1 LMCGCADMQMCGWFE
16 CWNVMSAKQFSAV
29 FHSHIRA
36 SFLHPHIRTSAHP
49 HINTYLYIK
58 QHHMSRRLE
67 RWEKIPVYKKAQ
79 ELFDLAEVIAESL
92 KEDEMKEHLAVQM
105 LSNAAMVQAK
115 IAGAE
120 GGGLYSLRMQNAVLI
135 KLAVQ
140 DMFNAVSFSS
150 MVEINEEDYVDL
162 MRDKV
167 DEFRLVF
174 NEWVRGFDKTYD
186 IPDNWAIR
194 FDTSTPEQE
203 KLEDLMFDEDRFFNE
218 FEDDFDEDEDEPE
231 EGE

>member
-1 LMCGCADMQMCGWFE
+1 
-16 CWNVMSAKQFSAV
+16 
-29 FHSHIRA
+29 
-36 SFLHPHIRTSAHP
+36 
-49 HINTYLYIK
+49 
-58 QHHMSRRLE
+58 MSRRLE
-67 RWEKIPVYKKAQ
+67 KWEKIPVYKKAQ
-79 ELFDLAEVIAESL
+79 ELFDLAEVIADAL

-105 LSNAAMVQAK
+105 LSNAALVQAK

-140 DMFNAVSFSS
+140 DMFNAVSFAS

-162 MRDKV
+162 MREKV

-174 NEWVRGFDKTYD
+174 NEWIRGFDKTYD

-218 FEDDFDEDEDEPE
+218 FGDDFDQDEDEPDE
-231 EGE
+231 E

>member
-1 LMCGCADMQMCGWFE
+1 
-16 CWNVMSAKQFSAV
+16 
-29 FHSHIRA
+29 
-36 SFLHPHIRTSAHP
+36 
-49 HINTYLYIK
+49 
-58 QHHMSRRLE
+58 MSRRLE
-67 RWEKIPVYKKAQ
+67 KWEKLPVYQKAQ
-79 ELFDLAEVIAESL
+79 ELFDLVDVISEAL
-92 KEDEMKEHLAVQM
+92 KEDQMKEGLAAQM
-105 LSNAAMVQAK
+105 FTNAALIQAK

-140 DMFNAVSFSS
+140 DMFNAVSFAS

-167 DEFRLVF
+167 EEFRLVF
-174 NEWVRGFDKTYD
+174 IDWIRGFDKTYD

-203 KLEDLMFDEDRFFNE
+203 KLEELMFDEDRFFDD
-218 FEDDFDEDEDEPE
+218 FDMDDFDEDESEPE
-231 EGE
+231 E

>member
-1 LMCGCADMQMCGWFE
+1 MRHLQIFKSSNFQIKSCPT
-16 CWNVMSAKQFSAV
+16 N
-29 FHSHIRA
+29 
-36 SFLHPHIRTSAHP
+36 P
-49 HINTYLYIK
+49 YLYTK
-58 QHHMSRRLE
+58 QHPMSRRLE
-67 RWEKIPVYKKAQ
+67 KYEKLPVYKKAQ

-105 LSNAAMVQAK
+105 LSNAALLQAK

-120 GGGLYSLRMQNAVLI
+120 GGGLYSLRMQNAILI

-140 DMFNAVSFSS
+140 DMFNAVSFAS
-150 MVEINEEDYVDL
+150 MVEINEEDYVNL

-174 NEWVRGFDKTYD
+174 NDWVRGFDKTYD

-218 FEDDFDEDEDEPE
+218 FGDDFDQDEDEPDE
-231 EGE
+231 E

>member
-1 LMCGCADMQMCGWFE
+1 
-16 CWNVMSAKQFSAV
+16 
-29 FHSHIRA
+29 
-36 SFLHPHIRTSAHP
+36 
-49 HINTYLYIK
+49 
-58 QHHMSRRLE
+58 MSRRLE
-67 RWEKIPVYKKAQ
+67 KWEKIPVYRKAQ
-79 ELFDLAEVIAESL
+79 ELFDLAEVIADAL

-105 LSNAAMVQAK
+105 LSNAALIQAK

-174 NEWVRGFDKTYD
+174 NEWIRGFDKTYD

-203 KLEDLMFDEDRFFNE
+203 KLEDLMFDEDRFFDE
-218 FEDDFDEDEDEPE
+218 FDEDDEEDDNQEDEN
-231 EGE
+231 

>member
-1 LMCGCADMQMCGWFE
+1 MA
-16 CWNVMSAKQFSAV
+16 
-29 FHSHIRA
+29 
-36 SFLHPHIRTSAHP
+36 
-49 HINTYLYIK
+49 
-58 QHHMSRRLE
+58 RRLDKY
-67 RWEKIPVYKKAQ
+67 EKLPVYQKAQ

-92 KEDEMKEHLAVQM
+92 KEDEMKEHLAAQM
-105 LSNAAMVQAK
+105 FSNAAMIQAK

-140 DMFNAVSFSS
+140 DMFNAISFAS

-162 MRDKV
+162 MRDKI

-174 NEWVRGFDKTYD
+174 NDWIRGFDKTYD

-203 KLEDLMFDEDRFFNE
+203 KLEELMFDEDRFFDE
-218 FEDDFDEDEDEPE
+218 FEDGFDDE
-231 EGE
+231 EGEEPEGE

>member
-1 LMCGCADMQMCGWFE
+1 
-16 CWNVMSAKQFSAV
+16 
-29 FHSHIRA
+29 
-36 SFLHPHIRTSAHP
+36 
-49 HINTYLYIK
+49 
-58 QHHMSRRLE
+58 MSRRLE
-67 RWEKIPVYKKAQ
+67 KWEKIPVYKKAQ
-79 ELFDLAEVIAESL
+79 ELFDLAEVIADAL

-105 LSNAAMVQAK
+105 LSNAALVQAK

-140 DMFNAVSFSS
+140 DMFNAVSFAS

-162 MRDKV
+162 MREKV

-203 KLEDLMFDEDRFFNE
+203 KLEDLMFDEDRFFE
-218 FEDDFDEDEDEPE
+218 DFDDEDDDENNEPGE
-231 EGE
+231 EL